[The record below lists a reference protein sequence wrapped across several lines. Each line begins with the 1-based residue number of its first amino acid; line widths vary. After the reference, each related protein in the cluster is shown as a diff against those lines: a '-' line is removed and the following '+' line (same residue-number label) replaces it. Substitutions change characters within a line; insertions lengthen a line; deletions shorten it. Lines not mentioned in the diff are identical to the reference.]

1 MDPVNEETMFQPCHM
16 ILYMNLNKGIH
27 DLSIKNDL
35 IIRDPL
41 IAKPKFK
48 RKDKFVA
55 DWDEEEANILRILR
69 NT

>member
-16 ILYMNLNKGIH
+16 IFYMNLNKVIH